1 MDEEIETT
9 DWKIG
14 LHRDR
19 DVSEPMDPDSENR
32 VQSIRTFLG
41 T

>member
-1 MDEEIETT
+1 MDEEIETI
-9 DWKIG
+9 DQKNG

-19 DVSEPMDPDSENR
+19 DVSEPMGQDSENR
-32 VQSIRTFLG
+32 VQCMRTFLG

>member
-19 DVSEPMDPDSENR
+19 DVSEPMGQDSENR
-32 VQSIRTFLG
+32 VQCMRTFLG